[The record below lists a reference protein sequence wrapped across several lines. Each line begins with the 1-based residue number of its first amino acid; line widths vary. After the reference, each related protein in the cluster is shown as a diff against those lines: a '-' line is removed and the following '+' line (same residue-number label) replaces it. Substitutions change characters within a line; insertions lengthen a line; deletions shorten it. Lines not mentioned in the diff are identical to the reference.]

1 MSTNENFF
9 KIEEARR
16 SVYALSNKV
25 SQSNEELEALIKH
38 AVKYAPTAFNNQTV
52 RAVILLDGAHEKFW
66 DIVAKRL
73 KSEVPSDEAYQATL
87 KKLFGF
93 KAGKGTVLFYTDTA
107 IVETFEENVPLYAAN
122 FYDWS
127 EQGHGIAEFATW
139 LALVDN
145 GLGANLQHYNPI
157 VDQEVADEFGTPAN
171 WRLRAQLVFG
181 APEADAG
188 AKDFVA
194 DDDRFRFFY
203 K

>member
-1 MSTNENFF
+1 MAIKDNFF
-9 KIEEARR
+9 KVEENRR
-16 SVYALSNKV
+16 SIYALSNKV
-25 SQSNEELEALIKH
+25 ELSNDELEGLIKR
-38 AVKYAPTAFNNQTV
+38 AIKQAPTAFNNQTV
-52 RAVILLDGAHEKFW
+52 RAVILLDAQHEAFW
-66 DIVAKRL
+66 DLVAKRL

-93 KAGKGTVLFYTDTA
+93 KAGKGTVLFFTDTA
-107 IVETFEENVPLYAAN
+107 IVETFEENVPLYASN

-157 VDQEVADEFGTPAN
+157 IDAEVQDEFGTPDN

-181 APEADAG
+181 APESPAG
-188 AKDFVA
+188 AKEFVS
-194 DDDRFRFFY
+194 DDERFRVF